1 MAGQVSI
8 LVVSLATTAGWVV
21 NERELSAALR
31 RLGVEHTVVRVRLG
45 PERHLRRSGILPIV
59 DAIEAAGA
67 RRALGG
73 SRRRGDPSA
82 VILLSTT
89 ASLLAPVGRLRAEGI
104 PVAIRVDCPSE
115 TSRPGPANVLQRL
128 LERRRLR
135 QADVALATGPRS
147 AALLAPLA
155 RRVAVLPVPVREP
168 AGPAA
173 VNGAGDVVTY
183 SADPAN
189 KGLDLVCDAWWALG
203 ERTEGRRL
211 HVTGVSPERGRRLLL
226 RRGIAEPPGLRWH
239 GTVARERQIELV
251 RAAGAY
257 VSASEWEGTG
267 IAQLEAL
274 AAGVPLV
281 TTPSLGAY
289 EAYPIARGLEPSL
302 VTSGRDERELAKALA
317 VALEMPAARRRDYAA
332 GAAAAVGRYSAE
344 AADHVLREEVLPL
357 LSGGGPARPP

>member
-1 MAGQVSI
+1 VAGPVSI

-21 NERELSAALR
+21 NERELSRALS
-31 RLGVEHTVVRVRLG
+31 RLGVEHTFARVRLG
-45 PERHLRRSGILPIV
+45 PERHLRRTGIWPIV

-73 SRRRGDPSA
+73 GRPRGDPSA

-89 ASLLAPVGRLRAEGI
+89 ASLLVSVGRLRAAGI
-104 PVAIRVDCPSE
+104 PVAIRVDCPSG
-115 TSRPGPANVLQRL
+115 TSRPGPANAVQRM

-135 QADVALATGPRS
+135 QANVALATGPQS

-155 RRVAVLPVPVREP
+155 DRVSVLPVPVQDE

-183 SADPAN
+183 CADPVN
-189 KGLDLVCDAWWALG
+189 KGLDLICGAWWALG
-203 ERTEGRRL
+203 ERTEGRLL

-239 GTVARERQIELV
+239 GTVERERQIELV
-251 RAAGAY
+251 RAAAAY

-274 AAGVPLV
+274 AAGVPLA

-289 EAYPIARGLEPSL
+289 EAYPIVEELEPSL
-302 VTSGRDERELAKALA
+302 VAHVRDERELARALA
-317 VALEMPAARRRDYAA
+317 AALEMPAARRRDYAA
-332 GAAAAVGRYSAE
+332 AATAAVGGYSAE
-344 AADHVLREEVLPL
+344 AADRALREEILPL
-357 LSGGGPARPP
+357 LAGGGPGA